1 MDRRSEEPSS
11 EAIKIDVPA
20 DKSWAI
26 AKSAVTGAIV
36 LRFVGPTLTPEI
48 PQFFAALSEM
58 MPEKDAQILFDLR
71 ELHGHNPD
79 MKLPATRWLIDHKS
93 RISQVTVVLRR
104 AAALHKLVVGVLSV
118 ATGVKM
124 RVRDDLGGESF
135 VPTSA

>member
-20 DKSWAI
+20 DKSWSI